1 MGADDSSTRQRLI
14 DAAVACIVEEGFY
27 RASSNRIA
35 RRAGVTWGVI
45 QHHFRTRE
53 GLLLAVT
60 RSAADHLVSVLE
72 QADIRGDTPAER
84 LDALAAVVWSHYR
97 RPEFLADMQIM
108 MNLSRDPK
116 TARVTLE
123 ALADLNRRM
132 MGLWQRLVD
141 QVLEPARQPP
151 GLAAALFDILRG
163 VAVGEALL
171 DSMIASRPRR
181 PRPGNSD
188 RDTVVRAL
196 ALLLADVAPAR
207 PEGW

>member
-1 MGADDSSTRQRLI
+1 MRAVVQSTKAGSPRARAMRREVDVATRERVLE
-14 DAAVACIVEEGFY
+14 AAVASILERGFY

-108 MNLSRDPK
+108 
-116 TARVTLE
+116 
-123 ALADLNRRM
+123 
-132 MGLWQRLVD
+132 
-141 QVLEPARQPP
+141 
-151 GLAAALFDILRG
+151 
-163 VAVGEALL
+163 
-171 DSMIASRPRR
+171 
-181 PRPGNSD
+181 
-188 RDTVVRAL
+188 
-196 ALLLADVAPAR
+196 
-207 PEGW
+207 